1 MREHEATRDEGERRE
16 SAPAAAQTQSSSDLL
31 RLQQTAGNAAVAR
44 LLARQPA
51 PAASGSTAAPAQAP
65 AARVIHGMEMLVF
78 EDGTASMNMTYGG
91 GSRLGGNSQGVMA
104 PWPGRS
110 LPTGDMADPYWY
122 PRRPTP

>member
-1 MREHEATRDEGERRE
+1 MREHEPTRDEGGRRE
-16 SAPAAAQTQSSSDLL
+16 AAAGAARTQPAADLL
-31 RLQQTAGNAAVAR
+31 RLQQAAGNAAVAG

-51 PAASGSTAAPAQAP
+51 PAASGSSAAPAQAP
-65 AARVIHGMEMLVF
+65 ATRVIHGVEMLVF

-91 GSRLGGNSQGVMA
+91 GPRLGGNSQGVMA